1 MKCISGTSKF
11 FVLGNTLSNIQNINL
26 SRILPRHREGMFGN
40 QTGHLWDLLL
50 SNLLVEDFALRITS
64 DDKVV
69 KQGFVT
75 VMVLSAQVLNLWNPF
90 SWGGRR
96 GGGR

>member
-1 MKCISGTSKF
+1 MVSPEAHMVYSQSYLTS
-11 FVLGNTLSNIQNINL
+11 
-26 SRILPRHREGMFGN
+26 H
-40 QTGHLWDLLL
+40 
-50 SNLLVEDFALRITS
+50 LLVEDFALRITS

>member
-1 MKCISGTSKF
+1 MSPESSTAGLF
-11 FVLGNTLSNIQNINL
+11 LNI
-26 SRILPRHREGMFGN
+26 
-40 QTGHLWDLLL
+40 
-50 SNLLVEDFALRITS
+50 